1 MAKKTITVQADLFQ
15 ISDSPFANDPSF
27 PLRPVFQCRC
37 GRLCTSN
44 YITAGE
50 CSFCGSDAQIPV
62 SFDMEI
68 TEVD

>member
-1 MAKKTITVQADLFQ
+1 MEKKTITVQAELFQ
-15 ISDSPFANDPSF
+15 ISDSLFVNDGSF
-27 PLRPVFQCRC
+27 QLRPVLQCRC

-50 CSFCGSDAQIPV
+50 CPFCGSDAQIPV

-68 TEVD
+68 MEVD